1 MRVLRVPIHK
11 VPFTL
16 AAYMPIDC
24 GILDVMTFNVT
35 HENGNESV
43 KVTIDAFTKWVKP
56 FPTESFS

>member
-1 MRVLRVPIHK
+1 
-11 VPFTL
+11 
-16 AAYMPIDC
+16 MPIDC
-24 GILDVMTFNVT
+24 GILDVMTSNVT